1 MNGIRKSMLMTSK
14 RTSPQLSERT
24 ATVPS
29 SFCRAWPAADCIV
42 IRLTSLV
49 SSRLEF
55 LRQLEV
61 PFPTDTGQHAR
72 VRIHVVLR
80 DEVSSIHHVID
91 VEIGTHPFEDAIGA
105 GLYQRI
111 ARQPDAS
118 RQGPARPGIV
128 NSSAGQTPPPTVI
141 IGREQARGE
150 LWRGMEGIAVAEAEA
165 EAEAEIP
172 CVGFEHSA
180 VTLDARDAG
189 LLGRDHQERAGA
201 GAAAELAYMLSGDGA
216 GQAKISG

>member
-49 SSRLEF
+49 SSRLKS

-80 DEVSSIHHVID
+80 DEVSSIHYIID
-91 VEIGTHPFEDAIGA
+91 VEIGTHPCEDAIRA

-128 NSSAGQTPPPTVI
+128 NSSAGQTPPPAVI
-141 IGREQARGE
+141 IGREQAGGKLRGSVKCVS
-150 LWRGMEGIAVAEAEA
+150 VAEAQ
-165 EAEAEIP
+165 IRRI
-172 CVGFEHSA
+172 GFEHSA
-180 VTLDARDAG
+180 IT
-189 LLGRDHQERAGA
+189 
-201 GAAAELAYMLSGDGA
+201 
-216 GQAKISG
+216 